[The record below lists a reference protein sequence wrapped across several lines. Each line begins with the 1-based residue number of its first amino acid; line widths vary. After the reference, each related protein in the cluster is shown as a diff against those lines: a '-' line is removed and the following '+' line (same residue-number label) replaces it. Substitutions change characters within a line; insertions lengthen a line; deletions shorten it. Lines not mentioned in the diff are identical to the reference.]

1 MKFYSEVTE
10 EMYDTIEALQAA
22 EEQAS
27 ADSKKKEAVDAI
39 VALVKEG
46 AEIEKKT
53 LGLMRD
59 FDEEYGFGSAAR
71 ELVTRVSQEK
81 KTRITIPLE
90 ELFSSTKDMNRNR
103 TVVRQDDFINAL
115 DAFLRSK

>member
-10 EMYDTIEALQAA
+10 EMYDTIEALQEA
-22 EEQAS
+22 EERAS
-27 ADSKKKEAVDAI
+27 ADNKKNEAIDAI
-39 VALVKEG
+39 MALVKEG

-53 LGLMRD
+53 LELMRD
-59 FDEEYGFGSAAR
+59 FDEKYGFGSAAK
-71 ELVTRVSQEK
+71 EMVTRVSQEK
-81 KTRITIPLE
+81 KMRVKIPFE

-115 DAFLRSK
+115 DTFLRSK